1 MITFIPM
8 WCITYGRKSGTLG
21 VYFSEK
27 GRPPAPTGE
36 LGLPKREKT
45 MSENESESQDCVDR
59 RTKRALDECMTVLP
73 NHGRA
78 DGAPGLFVV
87 IGENGRGEYLVDTR
101 TESCECKDAEYRD
114 PEGGCKHLRR
124 CRIATGETPVPA
136 DALGEVT
143 VDETFGAQV
152 DASPKFATADGGV
165 IDGDTGEFLEDDTED
180 DRDPDSESEDVWSDP
195 RPEMDKHGVPTGA
208 HVVECTECGIE
219 TITTLTDHASH
230 REGCSYSHSM

>member
-1 MITFIPM
+1 MI
-8 WCITYGRKSGTLG
+8 GRAGHWASDFQKKDARLRQQASSVFL
-21 VYFSEK
+21 
-27 GRPPAPTGE
+27 
-36 LGLPKREKT
+36 REKT

-78 DGAPGLFVV
+78 QGAPDLFVV
-87 IGENGRGEYLVDTR
+87 VGENGRGEYLVDTR

-143 VDETFGAQV
+143 IDDAFGAHV
-152 DASPKFATADGGV
+152 GASAKFATADGGI
-165 IDGDTGEFLEDDTED
+165 IDGSTGEVIED
-180 DRDPDSESEDVWSDP
+180 DREPDSESEDVAASIWSDP
-195 RPEMDKHGVPTGA
+195 KAEIDQYGKPTGD
-208 HVVECTECGIE
+208 HYVRCQECGVE
-219 TITTLTDHASH
+219 VLTAVTDCASH
-230 REGCSYSHSM
+230 RGDCRYE